1 MPLMHLWL
9 LAQNA
14 CLAIGHYRRW
24 SWRGGWMNRL
34 QPAQGVE

>member
-1 MPLMHLWL
+1 MHLWL

-14 CLAIGHYRRW
+14 CLAIGHYRPWCR
-24 SWRGGWMNRL
+24 RGGMLTRL